1 MLQVAF
7 IKNRQLIVQEAQDC
21 LDERRCQEQ
30 LTQERKNLDNSMA
43 DLDNGIEIL
52 ASSRLDIVNSI
63 DCFKR
68 HHAELMKELGQIE
81 QDLAAEE

>member
-1 MLQVAF
+1 
-7 IKNRQLIVQEAQDC
+7 
-21 LDERRCQEQ
+21 
-30 LTQERKNLDNSMA
+30 MA